1 VTSEFTTT
9 LHETLQ
15 NYTLPGASS
24 TYFTKVFKG
33 NPGALMPTS
42 RPLARWLVASVGE
55 PPEGPRTMGNV
66 MRVAVF
72 RVFCYWP
79 LSGAEGSTQDTED
92 DILRV
97 MVDLP
102 PQLIDPTLDH
112 TDFTVADLPV
122 AALTLENVQP
132 RELDFPP
139 GSQEVQVNVFQFE
152 IHARLLEES

>member
-1 VTSEFTTT
+1 MAEFTTT

-24 TYFTKVFKG
+24 SYFAKVFKG
-33 NPGALMPTS
+33 NPGALMPTG

-102 PQLIDPTLDH
+102 PQLIDPTL
-112 TDFTVADLPV
+112 TSSEYTVAGITV
-122 AALTLENVQP
+122 RALTLESVQP

-139 GSQEVQVNVFQFE
+139 GSQDAQVNVFQFD